1 MLDPLDVSSK
11 IKLDTEHPKSI
22 ISALFRTTVGGIL
35 PSSTKIVLKVINGA
49 KWEKHW
55 ATSVSAFKSLPSIAD
70 GNSLIPND
78 RLYSVLGSVN
88 YRDVFLKAEKEL
100 NMIKGRIFYMKPDRN
115 GLLQNTFTAPQAEKA
130 FNGFLQ
136 AAIKTGSG
144 ENAFF
149 DPIRRTIGVFSYIH
163 HEEVLSRINTV
174 RQNLYLECQILA
186 EYVDGFQN
194 LPAIY
199 KEFDTDYYNIVTELS
214 RT

>member
-1 MLDPLDVSSK
+1 
-11 IKLDTEHPKSI
+11 
-22 ISALFRTTVGGIL
+22 VGGIL
-35 PSSTKIVLKVINGA
+35 PSGTKIVSKVIDGA

-55 ATSVSAFKSLPSIAD
+55 ATSVSALKSLPSIAD

-100 NMIKGRIFYMKPDRN
+100 NMIKGRIFYMKPDGN
-115 GLLQNTFTAPQAEKA
+115 GLLQNTFAAPQAEKA

-149 DPIRRTIGVFSYIH
+149 HPIRRVSPSF
-163 HEEVLSRINTV
+163 LSRDRNKNRLTYFASSDN
-174 RQNLYLECQILA
+174 RSFQLHSSRRGPESHQHCPA
-186 EYVDGFQN
+186 ESV
-194 LPAIY
+194 P
-199 KEFDTDYYNIVTELS
+199 
-214 RT
+214 